1 MASQPDFAD
10 WLAICNVKADYCR
23 LLDTKEW
30 QDWSQIFTEDVVVD
44 VTSSG
49 GELTTT
55 RDDFVWPLSEL
66 LAEVKTCHQVHAP
79 QIQIDGDSA
88 IVIWAMQDRL
98 LWPDGNTMTG
108 FGHYHEEY
116 RRTGEGWKIAKL
128 TLTRLIV
135 ES

>member
-1 MASQPDFAD
+1 MASQPQFAD
-10 WLAICNVKADYCR
+10 WLEICNVKADYCR
-23 LLDTKEW
+23 LLDTKQW

-49 GELTTT
+49 GELTNT

-79 QIQIDGDSA
+79 QITIDGDTA
-88 IVIWAMQDRL
+88 KVIWAMQDRL

-116 RRTGEGWKIAKL
+116 RRTGQGWKIAKL

-135 ES
+135 EA